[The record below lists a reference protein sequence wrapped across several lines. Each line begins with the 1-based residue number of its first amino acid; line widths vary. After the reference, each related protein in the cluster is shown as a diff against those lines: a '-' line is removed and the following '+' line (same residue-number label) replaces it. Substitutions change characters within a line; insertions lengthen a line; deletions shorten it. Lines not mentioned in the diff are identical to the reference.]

1 MTILSAAILLF
12 LVMDPFGNIPV
23 FLVHLRG
30 IPPKRQR
37 RIVCREMLIALAVLV
52 AFLFC
57 GRLVLDVL
65 HVTESSLGI
74 AGGIILFMIAVNMVF
89 SGSEQIFRG
98 QGHDGEPF
106 IVPLAIPLVAGP
118 SSMATVMLL
127 MARQPDRWPAW
138 LMALVAAWMV
148 GGLILLLSSW
158 FSRMLGARGLTALE
172 RLMGLLL
179 TTVAVEM
186 FIQGVR
192 RAFGGPG
199 G

>member
-1 MTILSAAILLF
+1 MTILSAATLLF
-12 LVMDPFGNIPV
+12 LVMDPFGNIPL
-23 FLVHLRG
+23 FLVYLRG
-30 IPPKRQR
+30 APPKRQR
-37 RIVCREMLIALAVLV
+37 LIVCREMLIALAVLV
-52 AFLFC
+52 VFLFC
-57 GRLVLDVL
+57 GRFVLGVL

-89 SGSEQIFRG
+89 HGSEQMFSG
-98 QGHDGEPF
+98 QPDGEPF

-127 MARQPDRWPAW
+127 MARQPERWPAW
-138 LMALVAAWMV
+138 LLALVAAWLAS
-148 GGLILLLSSW
+148 GLILLLSSR
-158 FSRMLGARGLTALE
+158 FSRMLGPRGLAALE

-192 RAFGGPG
+192 RAFGEAG

>member
-1 MTILSAAILLF
+1 MTLLSAAALLF
-12 LVMDPFGNIPV
+12 LVMDPFGNIPL
-23 FLVHLRG
+23 FLVYLRG
-30 IPPKRQR
+30 LPPQRQR

-52 AFLFC
+52 IFLFC
-57 GRLVLDVL
+57 GRFVLGLL

-89 SGSEQIFRG
+89 HGSERMFGG
-98 QGHDGEPF
+98 QTEGEPF

-127 MARQPDRWPAW
+127 MARQPGRWADW
-138 LMALVAAWMV
+138 LLALMAAWMLS
-148 GGLILLLSSW
+148 GLILLLSSW
-158 FSRMLGARGLTALE
+158 FSRALGTRGLTALE

-192 RAFGGPG
+192 RAFGSAG